1 MRQSFDKRSF
11 LAWSWV
17 FPRQPKITKIGLG
30 HFWGIEMFQMI
41 LMFLIFE
48 KSKTS
53 KSSETSRPLRSV
65 RTLFLWFLAIAET
78 LSSTL
83 KKTAC
88 QKIVSSLRFSR
99 HNFTCK
105 SLSWILV
112 LVYTNSVYTPNYM
125 TSAKYRGTE
134 VHYYLFGTT
143 TTLGGL
149 SDGARMKQGWNIHLY
164 LLKTRYRDFPDF
176 EHFRYRIY
184 WDFKGF
190 TVYLKPDIW
199 ISDFTCF

>member
-1 MRQSFDKRSF
+1 MVLTLLGDRDVSDDFDDFDFR
-11 LAWSWV
+11 
-17 FPRQPKITKIGLG
+17 KIKNIKIIGN
-30 HFWGIEMFQMI
+30 ISTPQKCKNP
-41 LMFLIFE
+41 IFVIFANRGNTQLDA
-48 KSKTS
+48 KKARLSKDC
-53 KSSETSRPLRSV
+53 L
-65 RTLFLWFLAIAET
+65 IAEIF
-78 LSSTL
+78 STQL
-83 KKTAC
+83 YM
-88 QKIVSSLRFSR
+88 QILV
-99 HNFTCK
+99 
-105 SLSWILV
+105 WILV
-112 LVYTNSVYTPNYM
+112 LVDTYSLYTPNYM

-164 LLKTRYRDFPDF
+164 LLETRYRDFLDF